1 MYFRFPCAPL
11 VRSNPLHGSRIS
23 TIASLRSPKTRNLHS
38 ITATAQLLPTPIY
51 YISAD
56 VPARMLHRM
65 TGISSTRLHPPPQ
78 KGFLQSRRSIPTRVL
93 TVFSK
98 LPTVFPKVLSVFS
111 KVLTVFSKVLTIHTT
126 FTNRLHAQAT
136 SLPTNGYCLVVT
148 PGNICSQPNKAVR
161 RSLSAE
167 SGAPNKIQPYH
178 Q

>member
-65 TGISSTRLHPPPQ
+65 TGISSTRLHPPPR
-78 KGFLQSRRSIPTRVL
+78 KGFLQSRRSIPTKVL
-93 TVFSK
+93 TVFPK
-98 LPTVFPKVLSVFS
+98 LP
-111 KVLTVFSKVLTIHTT
+111 TVFSKVLSVFPKVLTVHTHSPT
-126 FTNRLHAQAT
+126 GCTHKQQACRQT
-136 SLPTNGYCLVVT
+136 G
-148 PGNICSQPNKAVR
+148 IA
-161 RSLSAE
+161 SLSPPATFAA
-167 SGAPNKIQPYH
+167 SPIRRCAAPCQQRAAHRIKSNPIISSVVR
-178 Q
+178 